1 MKKRKKM
8 GISLV
13 LMWLLLLFPQLGQA
27 APTGALYLDGNSISL
42 PEKITLVHSVTLIP
56 VRVVS
61 EQLGYKVGWDP
72 KTKTVAINNDSK
84 RLTMTVDSETATVND
99 KEVKLDVAPM
109 LQKGTTLVPLRFIGE
124 NMGLTI
130 EWDKETKSV
139 YLFTSEGSSEVITP
153 TPGTPGGEDAN
164 GSGSNSNDA
173 NAQGNVDSAVT
184 PQEGDALI
192 SDFSFID
199 NKLHI
204 AASRSVIPSMMTMDS
219 PDRVVVDFPQAVFS
233 DEFREKF
240 GFDGG
245 SQGELDITDSP
256 DVQRIRY
263 AMFSDNPN
271 TVRFVIDLD
280 NPYHGNITYNESGLT
295 TVEIIAGTADTS
307 EPKPPIKTD
316 GKYTVVIDAGH
327 GAHDSGAVSVK
338 KRYEK
343 DFNLSL
349 ALKVGEMLSRDDR
362 FNTVLS
368 REDDTFLQLS
378 ERAQMANSL
387 NADLFVSIHANS
399 VDNNSSVSG
408 TETYYWRAES
418 KAFAETMHKHLIE
431 GTQFRD
437 RGVRNANHHVTR
449 ETKMPAI
456 LLEVGFLTNAAEE
469 AQLFDEQFQQRVADN
484 IVKGILDYLGLF

>member
-1 MKKRKKM
+1 MKKGKKFGVALM
-8 GISLV
+8 
-13 LMWLLLLFPQLGQA
+13 LMWLFMLFPHLGQA

-42 PEKITLVHSVTLIP
+42 PEKITLVHSVTMIP

-61 EQLGYKVGWDP
+61 EQLGYKVDWDP
-72 KTKTVAINNDSK
+72 KAKTVAIYNDSK
-84 RLTMTVDSETATVND
+84 RLNMTVDQKAATVND

-124 NMGLTI
+124 NMGLTVD
-130 EWDKETKSV
+130 WDKETKSV
-139 YLFTSEGSSEVITP
+139 YLFTADESSEVVPP
-153 TPGTPGGEDAN
+153 TPGTPSGEDAD
-164 GSGSNSNDA
+164 GSGSDPGDGNSEGTVGGVA
-173 NAQGNVDSAVT
+173 T

-204 AASRSVIPSMMTMDS
+204 DASRSVIPSIMTMDS
-219 PDRVVVDFPQAVFS
+219 PDRVVIDFPKAVFS
-233 DEFREKF
+233 DEFMEKF
-240 GFDGG
+240 GFDSG
-245 SQGELDITDSP
+245 SQGEMEITDYP
-256 DVQRIRY
+256 DVQRIRF

-271 TVRFVIDLD
+271 TVRFVVDL
-280 NPYHGNITYNESGLT
+280 NSPNHGKITYNELGLT
-295 TVEIIAGTADTS
+295 TVELVPGKDTT

-327 GAHDSGAVSVK
+327 GDHDSGAVSVK

-349 ALKVGEMLSRDDR
+349 SLKVGEILSQDDR

-368 REDDTFLQLS
+368 REDDTFLELS
-378 ERAQMANSL
+378 ERAQLANSL

-399 VDNNSSVSG
+399 VDNKPSVSG

-418 KAFAETMHKHLIE
+418 KAFAETMHKHLME
-431 GTQFRD
+431 GTQFKD
-437 RGVRNANHHVTR
+437 RGVRKANHRVTK

-484 IVKGILDYLGLF
+484 IVKGILDYLGLS